1 MNKYKSVIIGTIIV
15 LTLLTIYA
23 PITLVTGS
31 DEADLASPWVYNDGG
46 THYAAVRVG
55 GHSVNYWGIWLYDNV
70 WISFKTKSLSWG
82 IYVVE
87 TYAKLEGLK
96 YRGRYPPIWITI
108 WENSYNGEKDF
119 TISRPV
125 LYILKLHGICTGIF
139 DDWSPWTGPWS
150 RTAVVYLD
158 AEP

>member
-31 DEADLASPWVYNDGG
+31 DEADLASPWVYNNGG

-55 GHSVNYWGIWLYDNV
+55 GHSVNHSGIWLYDNV
-70 WISFKTKSLSWG
+70 WISFKTKSLSWSV
-82 IYVVE
+82 IVVE

-96 YRGRYPPIWITI
+96 YRGRYPPKWITI
-108 WENSYNGEKDF
+108 WYETYNGEKDT
-119 TISRPV
+119 TICRV
-125 LYILKLHGICTGIF
+125 VQYILKLHGVCIGTF
-139 DDWSPWTGPWS
+139 DDIFPWTGPWS
-150 RTAVVYLD
+150 RTAEVYFD